1 VSKSHCE
8 LQKGHVDYVIL
19 MSTNGVKYLFSAA
32 ENYKLARLLHE
43 GLKNTFVIAVGPKTA
58 ESMKEY
64 NVHVDMVPQQY
75 SSEGLLKALEG
86 KDLQGK
92 KIRIPRTS
100 NATPTLTDTLRE
112 MGADVEEIYVYES
125 GLPMMRS
132 SRKVLPGFDQ
142 WMHRRSCFLSR
153 LSAKNIF
160 KMLAEKAY
168 MEKSSPI
175 NRAES
180 NDGLLVPPPRNPG
193 EMDIKVDVVPKDYLF
208 ESALYAL
215 AEYWNAQ

>member
-1 VSKSHCE
+1 
-8 LQKGHVDYVIL
+8 
-19 MSTNGVKYLFSAA
+19 
-32 ENYKLARLLHE
+32 
-43 GLKNTFVIAVGPKTA
+43 
-58 ESMKEY
+58 
-64 NVHVDMVPQQY
+64 MVPQQY

-125 GLPMMRS
+125 GLPMDEKLKEKFYQDLTS
-132 SRKVLPGFDQ
+132 GYIDALVFGSG
-142 WMHRRSCFLSR
+142 

-160 KMLAEKAY
+160 KMLAEKAS
-168 MEKSSPI
+168 MEKLRRLIEQKVTTVAIGPTTAQAL
-175 NRAES
+175 R
-180 NDGLLVPPPRNPG
+180 

-208 ESALYAL
+208 ESALCAL